1 MRNLETYFNKS
12 QTLNEYINEMQ
23 ENKDNL
29 LSIYNSFHLPLNDAR
44 LNQLIE
50 SNYSKVLIITEDW
63 CGDAMMNIPILK
75 HIIEFLNIEARVFH
89 RDDDTHLIDQYLT
102 NGKSRAIP
110 IFVFMNDSFEQLTVW
125 GPRAKEVQ
133 SFVNK
138 IRSSKLP
145 DKTHPNFEER
155 LKETHFIISQRYK
168 TDSIFWKSVFN
179 SIINQLLYK

>member
-44 LNQLIE
+44 LNQLRE

-125 GPRAKEVQ
+125 GPRAK
-133 SFVNK
+133 
-138 IRSSKLP
+138 RSTK
-145 DKTHPNFEER
+145 FC
-155 LKETHFIISQRYK
+155 Q
-168 TDSIFWKSVFN
+168 
-179 SIINQLLYK
+179 

>member
-44 LNQLIE
+44 LNQLRE

-110 IFVFMNDSFEQLTVW
+110 IFVFMNDSFTIDSLGTKSK
-125 GPRAKEVQ
+125 R
-133 SFVNK
+133 SIVNK
-138 IRSSKLP
+138 IEVISCQIKPILILRI
-145 DKTHPNFEER
+145 D
-155 LKETHFIISQRYK
+155 LKETHIIISQRYK

>member
-1 MRNLETYFNKS
+1 M
-12 QTLNEYINEMQ
+12 
-23 ENKDNL
+23 
-29 LSIYNSFHLPLNDAR
+29 
-44 LNQLIE
+44 
-50 SNYSKVLIITEDW
+50 LIITEDW

-138 IRSSKLP
+138 IRSNKLP

>member
-44 LNQLIE
+44 LNQLRE
-50 SNYSKVLIITEDW
+50 SNYSKVLIIKEYW

-102 NGKSRAIP
+102 NS
-110 IFVFMNDSFEQLTVW
+110 
-125 GPRAKEVQ
+125 
-133 SFVNK
+133 
-138 IRSSKLP
+138 
-145 DKTHPNFEER
+145 
-155 LKETHFIISQRYK
+155 
-168 TDSIFWKSVFN
+168 
-179 SIINQLLYK
+179 

>member
-1 MRNLETYFNKS
+1 MLINK
-12 QTLNEYINEMQ
+12 EY
-23 ENKDNL
+23 
-29 LSIYNSFHLPLNDAR
+29 
-44 LNQLIE
+44 
-50 SNYSKVLIITEDW
+50 W
-63 CGDAMMNIPILK
+63 CGDAMINILILK
-75 HIIEFLNIEARVFH
+75 YIIGFLNIEARVFH

-138 IRSSKLP
+138 IRSNKLP